1 MLKFKKVLT
10 QKVACIDDRFSKS
23 IVVYRGEHAAYEL
36 IKSILEEHKYCRK
49 ILNKYF
55 NKTLIMTEEEKNL
68 FQESNTCQICKKLI
82 DNYDEKVREYCH
94 VTSKFRG
101 AAHWDC
107 NTKFQLT
114 KKVSVIFHNLKG
126 YHSHLIFLNFIN
138 LI

>member
-68 FQESNTCQICKKLI
+68 FQESNTC
-82 DNYDEKVREYCH
+82 
-94 VTSKFRG
+94 
-101 AAHWDC
+101 
-107 NTKFQLT
+107 
-114 KKVSVIFHNLKG
+114 
-126 YHSHLIFLNFIN
+126 
-138 LI
+138 